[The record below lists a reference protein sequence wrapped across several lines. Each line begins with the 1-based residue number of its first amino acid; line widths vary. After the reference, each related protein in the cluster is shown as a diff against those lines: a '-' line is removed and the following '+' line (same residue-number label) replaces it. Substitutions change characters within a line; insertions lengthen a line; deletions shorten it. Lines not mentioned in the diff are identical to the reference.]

1 MGEKNKRR
9 LFPKKK
15 KKKENKKGHINQ
27 ITYNQR
33 ILYPIYIPPYVIT
46 FSLHDYVECYTI

>member
-1 MGEKNKRR
+1 MGEKNQKEAVS
-9 LFPKKK
+9 KGK